1 VTEKLTPNGD
11 INHVS
16 APARFVLAALCCGV
30 FVLTVIVFIRMT
42 AGTPRTL
49 LQDVSF
55 TFWGVIANFALCLG
69 VVAYVS
75 RRLHKARVARAK
87 SP

>member
-1 VTEKLTPNGD
+1 MTEKVTPIGD
-11 INHVS
+11 NHVS
-16 APARFVLAALCCGV
+16 ATARFVLAAICSGV
-30 FVLTVIVFIRMT
+30 FVVTVIVFVRMT
-42 AGTPRTL
+42 AGAPRTL

-75 RRLHKARVARAK
+75 RRLHKARVARAN
-87 SP
+87 SR

>member
-1 VTEKLTPNGD
+1 MTEKVTPNGD
-11 INHVS
+11 MNNVS
-16 APARFVLAALCCGV
+16 ATARFVLAAACCGI
-30 FVLTVIVFIRMT
+30 FVVTVIIFVQAT
-42 AGTPRTL
+42 AGAPRTL

-75 RRLHKARVARAK
+75 RRLHKARTARAN

>member
-1 VTEKLTPNGD
+1 MAEKLTPNGD
-11 INHVS
+11 MNHVS
-16 APARFVLAALCCGV
+16 ATARFVLAALCCGLFIITVVV
-30 FVLTVIVFIRMT
+30 FARMT
-42 AGTPRTL
+42 AGTPRML

-69 VVAYVS
+69 TVVYVS
-75 RRLHKARVARAK
+75 RRLHKARMARTN